1 MAKDDKLTIY
11 HKTTQQMANLES
23 CPFCNI
29 PSERIIYQDRFWMA
43 VKDQY
48 PVSPGHVLMI
58 PKEHF
63 ETYFD
68 LPPQYAA
75 TLHVGTSIVKRMLEE
90 EYHPDGWNLGCNC
103 MEAGGQ
109 TIRHFH
115 LHLIPRYNGDVD
127 NPRGGVRG
135 VIPSKQNY

>member
-1 MAKDDKLTIY
+1 MENNI
-11 HKTTQQMANLES
+11 S
-23 CPFCNI
+23 CPFCNLDKD
-29 PSERIIYQDRFWMA
+29 RIIYQDRFWIGIM
-43 VKDQY
+43 DRY
-48 PVSPGHVLMI
+48 PVSPGHALLI

-75 TLHVGTSIVKRMLEE
+75 TLHVSAGRVKEMLDK
-90 EYHPDGWNLGCNC
+90 EYHPDGWNVGCNC
-103 MEAGGQ
+103 KEAGGQ
-109 TIRHFH
+109 TVHHFH
-115 LHLIPRYNGDVD
+115 LHIIPRYNGDVE